1 MLVSRENSGDSRSE
15 PDSTMQLAGG
25 SQDRLTVPAMATPAL
40 SSPIVSTV
48 VALTNAAPT
57 NASTPTTDESS
68 STDPAMRRRRLS
80 NLYKVIPN
88 AHFHHVICCFPVF
101 ITSRDFLIALSLFII
116 YSEPSSIFLF
126 SPFSVPLN
134 SRLGNRSRAPS
145 TSVSALTV
153 WRSPDQKNLW
163 PPPKGPA

>member
-1 MLVSRENSGDSRSE
+1 MNSPFYFRSYFTQGRSKSLTHIDTLDPGMLVSRENSGDSRSE

-57 NASTPTTDESS
+57 NSSTPTTDESS

-80 NLYKVIPN
+80 NLYKVMSTLSFIVFFVH
-88 AHFHHVICCFPVF
+88 HFRRLLFLVLYWSFFTLVF
-101 ITSRDFLIALSLFII
+101 IRPFCFTFLM
-116 YSEPSSIFLF
+116 F
-126 SPFSVPLN
+126 SMF
-134 SRLGNRSRAPS
+134 
-145 TSVSALTV
+145 
-153 WRSPDQKNLW
+153 
-163 PPPKGPA
+163 

>member
-1 MLVSRENSGDSRSE
+1 MQGRSKSLTHIDTLDPGMLVSRENSGDSRSE

-57 NASTPTTDESS
+57 NSSTPTTDELS

-80 NLYKVIPN
+80 NLYKVMATFFFQVLCYIP
-88 AHFHHVICCFPVF
+88 HFIP
-101 ITSRDFLIALSLFII
+101 
-116 YSEPSSIFLF
+116 
-126 SPFSVPLN
+126 
-134 SRLGNRSRAPS
+134 SRLSCLSSLPIRFPFLML
-145 TSVSALTV
+145 SVFRLFEFSFG
-153 WRSPDQKNLW
+153 K
-163 PPPKGPA
+163 